1 MLCHYK
7 GKPKSVRE
15 YGSHAAARPRTQCV
29 SEKLAWLVSP
39 IQARLALAADQRSL
53 SHLAFGNYAAA
64 NACGCGDSLLRAISC
79 AIPGCSGAGCGAAGR
94 SAAAVVGARLL
105 QPCAQPAARGAGN
118 RCEAWGSF
126 SAR

>member
-29 SEKLAWLVSP
+29 SEKLAWVVSP
-39 IQARLALAADQRSL
+39 IQARLALAANQRSL

-64 NACGCGDSLLRAISC
+64 DARGRSDSLLRAISC

-94 SAAAVVGARLL
+94 SVAAVVRTRLL
-105 QPCAQPAARGAGN
+105 QPRAQSATRGAGN
-118 RCEAWGSF
+118 HREA
-126 SAR
+126 